1 MHQAIRSLFKHTLV
15 VVALLQ
21 GGWAAAGA
29 LYTWVDAEGN
39 KHISDRPPIGETYNT
54 KLETTKKGT
63 GTAPGKKL
71 FAPAAASAASAA
83 ASGSAATAEVL
94 PG

>member
-1 MHQAIRSLFKHTLV
+1 MSHTTLGHVKHTLV
-15 VVALLQ
+15 ALALLQ
-21 GGWAAAGA
+21 SEWAAAGA
-29 LYTWVDAEGN
+29 LYMWVDADGN

-54 KLETTKKGT
+54 KLETTKKVT

-83 ASGSAATAEVL
+83 ASAPVAAQAL